1 MCDYPYPMI
10 PGPYSNCKGDFA
22 PDDDAMIYRTLKF
35 GYDSARQAF
44 AARAE
49 VSAESGIPVDDLV
62 VIRFV
67 APGEAECL
75 GD

>member
-1 MCDYPYPMI
+1 MI
-10 PGPYSNCKGDFA
+10 PGPYSICKIDSA
-22 PDDDAMIYRTLKF
+22 PGDDAMIYQTVKF
-35 GYDSARQAF
+35 GYDSASQAF
-44 AARAE
+44 EARAE

-67 APGEAECL
+67 APEEAGRL